1 MGMNEYTTNREKY
14 YLINKEIINEGVEFF
29 FDIYGKNT
37 KEENVSLVS
46 TKSRKLIAHDIEN
59 LSDYKYLYVHE
70 NEKKFYESYYKSF
83 MSKKLIPKNMKNFYA
98 EVGTTVNK
106 IFENP
111 QTIKNVKEVETIVND
126 MVSTIL
132 QDSFSVSS
140 FITILAS
147 DYYTHT
153 HSLNVSVYSL
163 CLGKHMGLNKRDLEN
178 LGTSALLHDLGK
190 TQISDKIINK
200 EGALTEHEFNEVKK
214 HPMYG
219 WALARQLGV
228 TNKDILSGI
237 RNHHERVDGTG
248 YPDKQ
253 KAEHMSVFAKIIAVC
268 DVFDALTTNKS
279 YKNSMGTFNTLV
291 MMKKD
296 MSSHLDSNVVNHFIG
311 IFKEEMSKIQQN
323 K

>member
-1 MGMNEYTTNREKY
+1 MNEYIVNKERY

-29 FDIYGKNT
+29 FDLYGKNT

-70 NEKKFYESYYKSF
+70 SEKKFYENYYKNF
-83 MSKKLIPKNMKNFYA
+83 MTTKLIPKNMKNFYE
-98 EVGTTVNK
+98 EVGNTVNN

-111 QTIKNVKEVETIVND
+111 TTMKNVKEVESIVND

-132 QDSFSVSS
+132 HNDFSVSS

-147 DYYTHT
+147 DYLTHT

-163 CLGKHMGLNKRDLEN
+163 CLGKHMGMNKKDLEN
-178 LGTSALLHDLGK
+178 LGVSALLHDLGK

-200 EGALTEHEFNEVKK
+200 EGILTEHEFNEVKK

-219 WALARQLGV
+219 WAMARQLGV
-228 TNKDILSGI
+228 TNKEILSGI

-253 KAEHMSVFAKIIAVC
+253 KDEHISIFAKIIAVC

-279 YKNSMGTFNTLV
+279 YKNSTGTFNTLV
-291 MMKKD
+291 MMKKE
-296 MSSHLDSNVVNHFIG
+296 MSKHLDGDVVNHFIG
-311 IFKEEMSKIQQN
+311 VFKEEMSKIQQN